1 MLAAVCVFFFSFRL
15 LHPFDPLRP
24 LYDAIRAALIS
35 LICWRKES
43 ENNLDPKAEHYRKFL
58 VLGLQRPREAAN
70 ERERDGETLT
80 RTKQTDSLR
89 KRLRAARYVRPQY
102 ISAE

>member
-1 MLAAVCVFFFSFRL
+1 MLSAVFFFSFRL

-58 VLGLQRPREAAN
+58 VLGLQRTREAAN
-70 ERERDGETLT
+70 GRDE
-80 RTKQTDSLR
+80 R
-89 KRLRAARYVRPQY
+89 KRRETRAQSRPT
-102 ISAE
+102 A